1 VFERF
6 TEKARRA
13 IFFARYEASQYGSA
27 YIEAEHLLLGLLRE
41 DQRLI
46 RSLLRA
52 GESIRKE
59 IESRITIRERI
70 STSVEVPLTPECK
83 RVLHYAVDEA
93 NRLGHRHVGTEHF
106 LLGILREEK
115 CMAAEILRE
124 RGVQLA
130 TVRDQI
136 KATQKPDLDMAATR
150 KPELDAAGEMAARLA
165 GVWNDGDPVEFAAL
179 VVEEGEF
186 VDAQGTLWKGTRE
199 TGQGF
204 VDLHARDC
212 KGSKIA
218 SAASDIL
225 SVSYDVVVL
234 RIDWQLAGAKGSE
247 HRRLHW
253 MLVLAQFGGMWEI
266 VAAQSLIVRS

>member
-1 VFERF
+1 MPRA
-6 TEKARRA
+6 KWRRDWLVCGTTA
-13 IFFARYEASQYGSA
+13 IQW
-27 YIEAEHLLLGLLRE
+27 
-41 DQRLI
+41 
-46 RSLLRA
+46 SLPRWL
-52 GESIRKE
+52 S
-59 IESRITIRERI
+59 
-70 STSVEVPLTPECK
+70 K
-83 RVLHYAVDEA
+83 R
-93 NRLGHRHVGTEHF
+93 
-106 LLGILREEK
+106 
-115 CMAAEILRE
+115 
-124 RGVQLA
+124 
-130 TVRDQI
+130 
-136 KATQKPDLDMAATR
+136 
-150 KPELDAAGEMAARLA
+150 
-165 GVWNDGDPVEFAAL
+165 
-179 VVEEGEF
+179 EF

-253 MLVLAQFGGMWEI
+253 MLVLAQFGGIWEI